1 MNGEPLPAE
10 HGFPVRMVV
19 PGLYGYVSATKWV
32 TELEVTRFD
41 KATAYWTDSRVVGAR
56 TDQAAVAHRRAAPA
70 AGPEGRRDGHRR
82 RRLAADVGVSGVEV
96 QIDEGAWQPATLAT
110 AISDDTWVQWSMPWT
125 ATEGD
130 HLIRCR
136 ATSKTGELQTEEVSR
151 TDPDGATGWHERF
164 ITVFA

>member
-1 MNGEPLPAE
+1 MCPAVQQGLKAGESVIA
-10 HGFPVRMVV
+10 G
-19 PGLYGYVSATKWV
+19 
-32 TELEVTRFD
+32 
-41 KATAYWTDSRVVGAR
+41 
-56 TDQAAVAHRRAAPA
+56 VAWQQT
-70 AGPEGRRDGHRR
+70 
-82 RRLAADVGVSGVEV
+82 VGVSGVEV
-96 QIDEGAWQPATLAT
+96 QIDEGPWQPANLAT

-136 ATSKTGELQTEEVSR
+136 AISKTGEVQTEEVSR